1 MAAILTL
8 LWWVLTDNAGWYF
21 GAVAITVATLVSLA
35 FMPQWQPSWR
45 WLRLIRFI
53 LYFLWK
59 SLQGGIDV
67 SYRALHPALPLQ
79 PVWHHYPL
87 RLPPGRG
94 RVLFVSVISL
104 LPGTLSAD
112 LDDQAVH
119 VHALNDDPATVAE
132 LQQLEDHI
140 AVLLSEPLTLPTGAG
155 RSAEE
160 TSYVR

>member
-1 MAAILTL
+1 MAAIMTL
-8 LWWVLTDNAGWYF
+8 LWWVLTNSAGWYF
-21 GAVAITVATLVSLA
+21 GAVAIAVATWVSLA
-35 FMPQWQPSWR
+35 FMPHWQPTWR
-45 WLRLIRFI
+45 WLTAVRFI
-53 LYFLWK
+53 LYFLGK

-94 RVLFVSVISL
+94 RILFVSVISL

-119 VHALNDDPATVAE
+119 VHALNNSPTTVAE
-132 LQQLEDHI
+132 LQQLEAHI
-140 AVLLSEPLTLPTGAG
+140 AALLSEPLTSSDTKRP
-155 RSAEE
+155 AEE
-160 TSYVR
+160 TSHAH